1 MGRINLFPVQR
12 EYQYFLKEE
21 IFLQLF
27 NKGEAS
33 KNLLV
38 DAAEYKIEEYE
49 KQSHARG
56 GSNTNVEGG
65 VVREDP
71 LLVVAW
77 KLVKTGTSNCR
88 LDGQVPSTQL
98 VAHHWK
104 RHISTLLRDV
114 VMMMIVTPPGRHTTH
129 TTLSSFTGY
138 TGPLLPATHLPAHYH
153 ATQTLDMDSGKFLY
167 I

>member
-1 MGRINLFPVQR
+1 M
-12 EYQYFLKEE
+12 FLE
-21 IFLQLF
+21 LF

-33 KNLLV
+33 KDLLV

-49 KQSHARG
+49 KQSHARS

-114 VMMMIVTPPGRHTTH
+114 VMMMIVTPPGRHTQH
-129 TTLSSFTGY
+129 TQLSPVLLVTLALCYLPPTCLHTITQHRHWTWTQVNFY
-138 TGPLLPATHLPAHYH
+138 TFP
-153 ATQTLDMDSGKFLY
+153 
-167 I
+167 